1 MASQGLHSEF
11 GDKKKCVCNWHSQK
25 NVRGTQDT
33 APQELTNSTVSAPP
47 HKSII
52 SGKSGVEVDGT
63 SKQTLIKMGS
73 SAAVT
78 R

>member
-1 MASQGLHSEF
+1 MNLEIRRNVFVIGTV
-11 GDKKKCVCNWHSQK
+11 KK

-52 SGKSGVEVDGT
+52 SGKSGVEVDGA